1 MGDGKGW
8 SVRGLLVEVVG
19 HRKTIRVVVV
29 GFGFGPWWVL
39 DMCLDHSC
47 SM

>member
-1 MGDGKGW
+1 MMEVIGRLEG
-8 SVRGLLVEVVG
+8 VLVEVGGCRRTV
-19 HRKTIRVVVV
+19 RVVVV